1 LFTDGWCGE
10 NGHMTITFPDGT
22 RMQAAQ
28 LTRSAD
34 TLRVAVRGEDD
45 ARGFIRISGAWIS
58 EEIDSVRI
66 EFEWDK
72 RRNTIPSQDDCICDK
87 RLAGRLIARL
97 LNPEGDEAMSLSRV

>member
-1 LFTDGWCGE
+1 
-10 NGHMTITFPDGT
+10 MTITFPDGT

-66 EFEWDK
+66 EFEW
-72 RRNTIPSQDDCICDK
+72 
-87 RLAGRLIARL
+87 
-97 LNPEGDEAMSLSRV
+97 